1 MKKKSSSGLR
11 QNFSRDFKED
21 QKQPDYRKLIASDQ
35 GSQLSD
41 GLSKSKESDTN
52 NQFQVEDKSSESDSY
67 IKPASV
73 PRKLNEH
80 LLSSSG

>member
-21 QKQPDYRKLIASDQ
+21 QKQPPDYRKLIASDQ

-41 GLSKSKESDTN
+41 GLSKSNESDTN
-52 NQFQVEDKSSESDSY
+52 NQLQVEDKSSESDF
-67 IKPASV
+67 
-73 PRKLNEH
+73 
-80 LLSSSG
+80 